1 MQRIKLFYSPWKIQF
16 SLLMLIDIGI
26 VYYTKNSILWFSAA
40 IYIWGLGMSLLL
52 HYYLGLLYS
61 VAPKKIK
68 YSLAFIYA
76 AVFSFMIYANYFL
89 IKFTG
94 LYFDKDAMQ
103 FIKNDPGYLSDYLH
117 TFVLGRQGVLLFVL
131 FIILLII
138 WYPPKN
144 SSRKIISL
152 KKIIIPPLLYL
163 ISLNIITGFNKE
175 YKLPIDTSTLVTLG
189 DIYAV
194 SNKPVFHSSSR
205 ARISKKLSNNTRAPN
220 VLLIINES
228 WGKTK
233 GLPFYGHSTNAM
245 PNLTN
250 WIKDEKN
257 SFFIFKNAHTNSTQT
272 DISITSMLTG
282 VSPEESVFKLHNMP
296 LAWQWAKSAGYQ
308 TFFLSSQRLSWCH
321 LDQFFFTKELD
332 NHITLENLNAP
343 VINDMGCDDLIAVE
357 QFPRILSSLD
367 PSHPF
372 FGVFL
377 SNALHAPFQQNS
389 NLLTTTPSFK
399 SKYNNAQFILD
410 TAITNMLQNLKK
422 RDLLKNTI
430 VIITA
435 DHGEVEHPMHL
446 NAARL
451 YSFYNEYFSI
461 PFLIYMPQKW
471 SEQHPQLI
479 SNLISNLETNISNL
493 DIIPSLID
501 LFNPKLN
508 QNNKK
513 IISEIK
519 GTSLFQVIP
528 KNRFI
533 IGVNSGDRNSWHVD
547 GFGIAYR
554 SKRFVYSTLT
564 GSQYF
569 DISTD
574 PYELQDIWRNT
585 DEQEKEKILSLVQS
599 TYHLERIYHPTYL
612 SRYHLWLRLRDWWNK
627 SSTT

>member
-1 MQRIKLFYSPWKIQF
+1 
-16 SLLMLIDIGI
+16 
-26 VYYTKNSILWFSAA
+26 
-40 IYIWGLGMSLLL
+40 MSLLL

-61 VAPKKIK
+61 AASEKIK
-68 YSLAFIYA
+68 YILAFLYA
-76 AVFSFMIYANYFL
+76 ILFAFMIYVNYFL

-94 LYFDKDAMQ
+94 LYFDKDALQ
-103 FIKNDPGYLSDYLH
+103 FIKKDPAYLSDYLH
-117 TFVLGRQGVLLFVL
+117 TFVLGRYGVLLFVL
-131 FIILLII
+131 FVVLFII
-138 WYPPKN
+138 WHPKKN
-144 SSRKIISL
+144 SSRGTISL
-152 KKIIIPPLLYL
+152 KKTITLPLLYF

-175 YKLPIDTSTLVTLG
+175 YKLPIDTSTFVTLG

-194 SNKPVFHSSSR
+194 SNKPVFHSSHR
-205 ARISKKLSNNTRAPN
+205 TKISKGLPHKAISPN

-332 NHITLENLNAP
+332 NHVTLENLNAP

-357 QFPRILSSLD
+357 QLPELLNSRD
-367 PSHPF
+367 PSKPF

-410 TAITNMLQNLKK
+410 TAITNIIQNLKK
-422 RDLLKNTI
+422 RDHLKNTI
-430 VIITA
+430 VVITA

-446 NAARL
+446 KAARL

-461 PFLIYMPQKW
+461 PFLIYMPQNWAK
-471 SEQHPQLI
+471 QHPQLI
-479 SNLISNLETNISNL
+479 NNLISNLDTNVSNL
-493 DIIPSLID
+493 DVIPSLID
-501 LFNPKLN
+501 LFNPKLK

-513 IISEIK
+513 IISQMK
-519 GTSLFQVIP
+519 GKSLFQVIP

-547 GFGIAYR
+547 GFGIAYQ

-564 GSQYF
+564 GAQYF

-574 PYELQDIWRNT
+574 PNELQDIWRNT

-599 TYHLERIYHPTYL
+599 TYHLERIYRPTYL
-612 SRYHLWLRLRDWWNK
+612 SRYHLWLRLKDWWSK
-627 SSTT
+627 SSTA